1 MKVVTKI
8 ALYESVK
15 GCDCGLKRR
24 AAIDDLT
31 RLAHFAT
38 TVSSAEVRDRLSYEI
53 AVVAVHEPEQD
64 DFASDAMKVK
74 LPLVTTE
81 QGKREVIGLAQ
92 HQIEQGVS
100 LG

>member
-24 AAIDDLT
+24 TAIDDLA

-38 TVSSAEVRDRLSYEI
+38 TVSSAQVRDRLGNEI

-64 DFASDAMKVK
+64 DFASDAMNLK
-74 LPLVTTE
+74 LPLMTTV
-81 QGKREVIGLAQ
+81 QGERVVIGLAE
-92 HQIEQGVS
+92 HKIEQGVG

>member
-24 AAIDDLT
+24 TAIDDLA
-31 RLAHFAT
+31 RLAHFPTA
-38 TVSSAEVRDRLSYEI
+38 VSSAQVRDGLSNKI

-64 DFASDAMKVK
+64 DFASNAMNVK
-74 LPLVTTE
+74 LPLVTTVKGE
-81 QGKREVIGLAQ
+81 RQVIGLAQ

>member
-24 AAIDDLT
+24 AAIDDLA
-31 RLAHFAT
+31 RLAHFPTA
-38 TVSSAEVRDRLSYEI
+38 VSSAQVRDRLGNEI
-53 AVVAVHEPEQD
+53 AVVVVHEPKKD
-64 DFASDAMKVK
+64 DFASDAMNVK
-74 LPLVTTE
+74 LPLMTTV
-81 QGKREVIGLAQ
+81 QGERQVIGLAQ
-92 HQIEQGVS
+92 HQIEQGVC